1 MHRDFL
7 VYLNDV
13 CEACDLIIEF
23 THGYNYKEF
32 ISDKKTFH
40 AVIRNLE
47 IIGEAVK
54 KLPDNIRSMQTN
66 IEWRKIAGLR
76 DILIHEYF
84 SIDSDIVWDII
95 TNKIMELKKAAT
107 TIREHLNKEDE

>member
-1 MHRDFL
+1 MPRDFL
-7 VYLNDV
+7 IYLNDI

-23 THGYNYKEF
+23 TQNYDYKEF
-32 ISDKKTFH
+32 INDKKTFH

-54 KLPDNIRSMQTN
+54 KLPDNIRSMQDN

-95 TNKIMELKKAAT
+95 TNKIIDLKNASNSIKEELIKK
-107 TIREHLNKEDE
+107 NN